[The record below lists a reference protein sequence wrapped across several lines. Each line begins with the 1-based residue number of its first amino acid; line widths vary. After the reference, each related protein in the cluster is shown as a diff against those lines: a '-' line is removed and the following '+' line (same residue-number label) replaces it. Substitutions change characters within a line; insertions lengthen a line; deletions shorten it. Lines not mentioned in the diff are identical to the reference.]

1 MEFYYRIIMVNI
13 EKVEEQIQKEQRI
26 IDFDTREFT
35 IEYIVDKYLKR
46 IDEDKNDIYV
56 PDYQREFV
64 WDYVRQSKLIESIIL
79 GLPIPLI
86 FLAENA
92 DNENRLEIVDGSQRI
107 RTLAAFLKDELNLVG
122 LEKLDQ
128 LNGYKFSELSDA
140 RKRKFK
146 NTPLRMIVLSNKS
159 TDEIRNEIF
168 ERINRGSDLLQAM
181 EKRKGIYKGVFSNFI
196 YEICAKNKLFDQLT
210 KIDNRQSKRQE
221 KEELILRFFALK
233 NGGYENFLKSKG
245 IASYLDEY
253 LDKKNKEFEFLK
265 DDKVEDY
272 LKKSIKLEQYYKDFT
287 SMLELVNKYFEYGF
301 SKNVRHQVSRIYF
314 EAVSVG
320 SYMALKEKPNL
331 KTTKQEVSAWIN
343 STDFKSIISGKYRT
357 HIPSRIK
364 DRILYVKNKLINN
377 E

>member
-1 MEFYYRIIMVNI
+1 MKKNI
-13 EKVEEQIQKEQRI
+13 DQVEKQIQEQQQI

-35 IEYIVDKYLKR
+35 IEYIVDKYLKG

-107 RTLAAFLKDELNLVG
+107 RTLAAFLKDKLKLVG
-122 LEKLDQ
+122 LEKLDR

-159 TDEIRNEIF
+159 TDEVRNEIF

-181 EKRKGIYKGVFSNFI
+181 EKRKGIYKGVFSDFI
-196 YEICAKNKLFDQLT
+196 YEICSKNELFNQLT

-233 NGGYENFLKSKG
+233 DGGYENFLKSKG

-253 LDKKNKEFEFLK
+253 LDKKNKEFESLK

-272 LKKSIKLEQYYKDFT
+272 LKENIKLEQYYKDFT

-301 SKNVRHQVSRIYF
+301 SKNARHQVSRIYF

-343 STDFKSIISGKYRT
+343 SKEFKTIISGKYRT
-357 HIPSRIK
+357 HIPDRIK
-364 DRILYVKNKLINN
+364 ERISFVKDKLISNGRT
-377 E
+377 EKRI